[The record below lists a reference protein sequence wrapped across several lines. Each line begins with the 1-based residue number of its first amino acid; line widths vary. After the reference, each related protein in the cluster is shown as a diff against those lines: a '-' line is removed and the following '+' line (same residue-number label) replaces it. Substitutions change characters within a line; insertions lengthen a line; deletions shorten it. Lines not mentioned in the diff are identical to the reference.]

1 LIVQRGKKVTLKD
14 IATEA
19 GVSMMTVSNVLNVR
33 GKATEET
40 ARRITEIARRLNY
53 RPNQVARSLRAEET
67 KTIGVVVSDS
77 SQLVLAKVIRSIEE
91 EAAAAGY
98 SVIVAN
104 TGQNLEKEKA
114 AIELLLNKRIDG
126 LILAAPLCT
135 DAQQMQ
141 ILTGFGTPLVLLMR
155 TSSAI
160 RVSSVINDNEQGG
173 YEIVRHLIDNRRL
186 PIRFLSLPQDS
197 QSGQSRRQ
205 GYRRALNGQG
215 ISLDEADITCC
226 QPTIE
231 AGHAAMCRL
240 LDSGFSAGAVCCG
253 CDLIAIGAI
262 RAIQD
267 RGLSVPQDLAV
278 TGYDDIDLA
287 DYLSVP
293 LTTMRQPKAELG
305 REGVRL
311 LVEQIGKPGGEPRQ
325 IILPSTLIVRSSA

>member
-1 LIVQRGKKVTLKD
+1 MRRGRKVTLKD
-14 IATEA
+14 IAAEA
-19 GVSMMTVSNVLNVR
+19 GVSVMTVSNVLNARRAVS
-33 GKATEET
+33 EET
-40 ARRITEIARRLNY
+40 SRRIREIARRLNY

-67 KTIGVVVSDS
+67 RTIGVVVSDS

-91 EAAAAGY
+91 EAALAGY

-104 TGQNLEKEKA
+104 TGQNPEKEKA
-114 AIELLLNKRIDG
+114 AIELLLDKRIDG

-135 DAQQMQ
+135 DAQQLQ
-141 ILTGFGTPLVLLMR
+141 TVAGFGTPLVLLMR

-173 YEIVRHLIDNRRL
+173 YEIVRYLLDEKRY

-205 GYRRALNGQG
+205 GYRRALVESG
-215 ISLDEADITCC
+215 LVLDDEAMTYC

-231 AGHAAMCRL
+231 AGHEAMCHL
-240 LDSGFSAGAVCCG
+240 LEDGFAAGAVCCG

-267 RGLSVPQDLAV
+267 RGLSVPHDLAV

-305 REGVRL
+305 REGVCL
-311 LVEQIGKPGGEPRQ
+311 LLEQIGRSGGEPRQ
-325 IILPSTLIVRSSA
+325 IVLRSTLIVRKSA

>member
-1 LIVQRGKKVTLKD
+1 MQRGKKVTLKD
-14 IATEA
+14 IATKA
-19 GVSMMTVSNVLNVR
+19 GVSVMTVSNVLNARRVVS
-33 GKATEET
+33 EET
-40 ARRITEIARRLNY
+40 SQRIREIAEQLNY

-91 EAAAAGY
+91 EAAVSGY

-114 AIELLLNKRIDG
+114 AIGLLLDKRIDG

-135 DAQQMQ
+135 DVQQMQ
-141 ILTGFGTPLVLLMR
+141 TLAGFGTPLVLLMR

-160 RVSSVINDNEQGG
+160 KVSSVINDNEKGG
-173 YEIVRHLIDNRRL
+173 YEIVRYLLDTRRL
-186 PIRFLSLPQDS
+186 PIRFLSLPQHS
-197 QSGQSRRQ
+197 QSGQSRRM
-205 GYRRALNGQG
+205 GYRRALAEAGMTMEESD
-215 ISLDEADITCC
+215 ISYCL
-226 QPTIE
+226 PTIE
-231 AGHAAMCRL
+231 AGYEAMRQL
-240 LDSGFSAGAVCCG
+240 VDNGFTAGAICCG

-267 RGLSVPQDLAV
+267 RGLSVPHDIAV

-311 LVEQIGKPGGEPRQ
+311 LLELISKPGREPCQ
-325 IILPSTLIVRSSA
+325 IILPSTLIVRNSA